1 MLKWHPFYDIIPVR
15 SKRNHDLVQSSFCLE
30 KYMEIKF
37 AYGKCVFTRPRIEN
51 VDQMVQMMNNEN
63 IASMLSAKRRI
74 ITRES
79 ELEWIQAH
87 QDDLTFS
94 AYDRESLEFIG
105 NCSFNEIDGKRG
117 EIGLS
122 ICAHMQGKHY
132 AKDIIS
138 GLAAYGFRELELDE
152 IYAIVFSDNVRS
164 LQCVTELGFKEYAR
178 KKNVLERN
186 GVPVDDVYL
195 RIKRN

>member
-1 MLKWHPFYDIIPVR
+1 
-15 SKRNHDLVQSSFCLE
+15 
-30 KYMEIKF
+30 MEIKF

-94 AYDRESLEFIG
+94 A
-105 NCSFNEIDGKRG
+105 
-117 EIGLS
+117 
-122 ICAHMQGKHY
+122 
-132 AKDIIS
+132 
-138 GLAAYGFRELELDE
+138 
-152 IYAIVFSDNVRS
+152 
-164 LQCVTELGFKEYAR
+164 
-178 KKNVLERN
+178 
-186 GVPVDDVYL
+186 
-195 RIKRN
+195 

>member
-1 MLKWHPFYDIIPVR
+1 MQMCWSMSFRMHRYLDAGFHRYTFRPSFYALVYVYAFFPNKENLFCRSAKEVFLLKWHPFYDIIPVR
-15 SKRNHDLVQSSFCLE
+15 SKRNHDLMRSSFCLE

-94 AYDRESLEFIG
+94 AYDR
-105 NCSFNEIDGKRG
+105 
-117 EIGLS
+117 
-122 ICAHMQGKHY
+122 
-132 AKDIIS
+132 
-138 GLAAYGFRELELDE
+138 
-152 IYAIVFSDNVRS
+152 
-164 LQCVTELGFKEYAR
+164 
-178 KKNVLERN
+178 
-186 GVPVDDVYL
+186 
-195 RIKRN
+195 